1 MSKLQ
6 QSVDIRWTTKYQ
18 KFHQSLNAAMT
29 SRPAKSNTAFLDTQV
44 ILLVATPTNTL
55 EWYDNESL
63 HYCHYLIKFAK
74 KVCTSSSV
82 YEIRS
87 CRRED
92 RTVLQTAVNVSYI
105 TLSYLSNGKLSSD
118 EKQCTATKINQSLCA
133 TYCYDATNA
142 SLCLSFSSTVTHA
155 HPVSLT

>member
-74 KVCTSSSV
+74 KCVPAAV
-82 YEIRS
+82 FMKYGLAGE
-87 CRRED
+87 
-92 RTVLQTAVNVSYI
+92 RTGLYYRQ
-105 TLSYLSNGKLSSD
+105 
-118 EKQCTATKINQSLCA
+118 Q
-133 TYCYDATNA
+133 
-142 SLCLSFSSTVTHA
+142 
-155 HPVSLT
+155 

>member
-82 YEIRS
+82 YEIWS

-105 TLSYLSNGKLSSD
+105 TKDKNNAQLQKLTSHYVLH
-118 EKQCTATKINQSLCA
+118 TAMMLPMLLCVSPSL
-133 TYCYDATNA
+133 
-142 SLCLSFSSTVTHA
+142 LQ
-155 HPVSLT
+155 